1 MQYMFAS
8 RIVLT
13 EGKIENATALLTEK
27 RLQIGLK
34 EKNLITLKGKS
45 SIILDFGKEVSGG
58 ARILTFGVGGKK
70 NVRLRFGESVSE
82 VCAEIGQKN
91 ATNDHADR
99 DMVVELQPYSD
110 MTFGQTGFRFLRI
123 DTLHRN
129 TQLSLKTVAA
139 AVATQTRPEDGSF
152 ECDDA
157 LVNEIWKTAAYT
169 LRLCMQNGY
178 LWDGIK
184 RDRLVWIGDLYPEMR
199 AAFCLYK
206 DVPEVLNSLDFAWE
220 ETPLPDWMAGMP
232 TYSVWWL
239 YILSET
245 YLRDG
250 NKQAYQKYIP
260 YVHELLPQIGKCISK
275 LNGTVDYGSNFIDWP
290 SNYERGGDK
299 TKKYDCLAGVAYLT
313 KLSLEKTRLFLQAC
327 GEPTDL
333 CEKYLHRMAK
343 GKHSVKQYKQV
354 AGLGVLSGDKSENN
368 REVLLKDGAH
378 GLSTFMSYFIL
389 SAVAAYGEYDT
400 ALSMM
405 KEYYGGMLSV
415 GATTFWEDFDINWL
429 ENACRIDEIPVPGKK
444 DIHGDYGAF
453 CYVGLRHSLCHGW
466 SSGVIPYLVETVGGV
481 HWEGIGMRKCIIEP
495 HLSGLKHIKMTVPT
509 IHGNMFIEH
518 TLLEDGTVNT
528 QFSAPEEIEVLVKGN
543 NE

>member
-1 MQYMFAS
+1 MQYRFAN
-8 RIVLT
+8 RIVHAD
-13 EGKIENATALLTEK
+13 GKFENIDAFLQEK

-34 EKNLITLKGKS
+34 EKNLIVLKGKS
-45 SIILDFGKEVSGG
+45 FVILDFGKEVSGG
-58 ARILTFGVGGKK
+58 ARILTFAVHGK
-70 NVRLRFGESVSE
+70 NEVRLRFGESVSE
-82 VCAEIGQKN
+82 VCAQIGEKN

-99 DMVVELQPYSD
+99 DMIVELQPYSD
-110 MTFGQTGFRFLRI
+110 MAFGQTGFRFLRI

-129 TQLSLKTVAA
+129 TELKLKTIVAA
-139 AVATQTRPEDGSF
+139 VDTHTRPEDGSF
-152 ECDDA
+152 ECDDP
-157 LVNEIWKTAAYT
+157 LVNEIWSTAAYT

-178 LWDGIK
+178 LWDGVK

-239 YILSET
+239 YILSEC

-250 NKQAYQKYIP
+250 NKEAYKKYII
-260 YVHELLPQIGKCISK
+260 YVHELLPQIGKHIGK
-275 LNGTVDYGSNFIDWP
+275 LKGEVDYGSNFIDWP
-290 SNYERGGDK
+290 SNYQRGGDEN
-299 TKKYDCLAGVAYLT
+299 KKYDCLSGVAYLT
-313 KLSLEKTRLFLQAC
+313 KLALEKTMQFLKENN
-327 GEPTDL
+327 EPTDL
-333 CEKYLHRMAK
+333 CEKYLHRLSK
-343 GKHSVKQYKQV
+343 GKHTVRQYKQV
-354 AGLGVLSGDKSENN
+354 AGLGVLSGDQSENN
-368 REVLLKDGAH
+368 REILLRDGAH

-415 GATTFWEDFDINWL
+415 GATTFWEDFDLRWI
-429 ENACRIDEIPVPGKK
+429 ENASRIDEMPVEGK
-444 DIHGDYGAF
+444 DDVHGDFGAF

-481 HWEGIGMRKCIIEP
+481 RWEGIGMKKCVITP
-495 HLSGLKHIKMTVPT
+495 HLSGLKHVKLTVPT
-509 IHGNMFIEH
+509 IHGNMLVEH
-518 TLLEDGTVNT
+518 TLQADGTVQT
-528 QFSAPEEIEVLVKGN
+528 RVDAPECIEVVIQNG
-543 NE
+543 

>member
-1 MQYMFAS
+1 MDYRFAK
-8 RIVLT
+8 RIVEC
-13 EGKIENATALLTEK
+13 EGKIENAEAFLTEK

-45 SIILDFGKEVSGG
+45 FVILDFGKEVSGG
-58 ARILTFGVGGKK
+58 ARILTFAVSGKK
-70 NVRLRFGESVSE
+70 DVRLRFGESVSE
-82 VCAEIGQKN
+82 VCADLGEKN

-99 DMVVELQPYSD
+99 DMTVELQPYSD
-110 MTFGQTGFRFLRI
+110 MTFAQTGFRFLRI

-129 TQLSLKTVAA
+129 TEILLKTVVA
-139 AVATQTRPEDGSF
+139 AVDTHTRPEDGSF

-157 LVNEIWKTAAYT
+157 LVNEIWNTAAYT

-178 LWDGIK
+178 LWDGVK

-199 AAFCLYK
+199 SAFCLYG

-250 NKQAYQKYIP
+250 NKEAYKKYMP
-260 YVHELLPQIGKCISK
+260 YVHELLAQIGKHISK
-275 LNGTVDYGSNFIDWP
+275 MNGAVDFGSNFIDWP

-299 TKKYDCLAGVAYLT
+299 TKKYDCLSGVAYLT
-313 KLSLEKTRLFLQAC
+313 KLSLEKTLVFLRENGQ
-327 GEPTDL
+327 PTDL
-333 CEKYLHRMAK
+333 CEKLLHRLAK
-343 GKHSVKQYKQV
+343 GKHTVQKYKQV
-354 AGLGVLSGDKSENN
+354 AGLGVLSGDKSDSNK
-368 REVLLKDGAH
+368 EVLLRDGAH

-389 SAVAAYGEYDT
+389 TAVAAYGEYDT

-429 ENACRIDEIPVPGKK
+429 ENAGRIDEMPTPDKK

-481 HWEGIGMRKCIIEP
+481 HWEGVGMKKCVMTP
-495 HLSGLKHIKMTVPT
+495 HLSGLTHVKLTVPT
-509 IHGNMFIEH
+509 IHGNMFVEH
-518 TLLEDGTVNT
+518 KLLDDGTVDT
-528 QFSAPEEIEVLVKGN
+528 IVSAPGEIEVQVFKNG
-543 NE
+543 

>member
-1 MQYMFAS
+1 MNYLFAN
-8 RIVLT
+8 RIVYT
-13 EGKIENATALLTEK
+13 QGNVENGEALLTEK

-34 EKNLITLKGKS
+34 EKNLITLNGKAS
-45 SIILDFGKEVSGG
+45 VILDFGRELSGG
-58 ARILTFGVGGKK
+58 ARILTFAVSGKK
-70 NVRLRFGESVSE
+70 DIRLRFGESVSE
-82 VCAEIGQKN
+82 VCAQIGEKN

-99 DMVVELQPYSD
+99 DMTAELQPYSD
-110 MTFGQTGFRFLRI
+110 MCFGQTGFRFLRI
-123 DTLHRN
+123 DTLHRS
-129 TQLSLKTVAA
+129 TQLQLKTVVA
-139 AVATQTRPEDGSF
+139 AVDTHTRPEDGSF
-152 ECDDA
+152 ECNDG
-157 LVNEIWKTAAYT
+157 LINTVWQTAAYT

-178 LWDGIK
+178 LWDGVK

-199 AAFCLYK
+199 AAFCLYR

-245 YLRDG
+245 CLRDG
-250 NKQAYQKYIP
+250 NADACRKYLP
-260 YVHELLPQIGKCISK
+260 YVHDLLAQIGQYISED
-275 LNGTVDYGSNFIDWP
+275 GTVDYGSNFIDWP
-290 SNYERGGDK
+290 SNYTRGEK
-299 TKKYDCLAGVAYLT
+299 TKKHDCLSGVAYLT
-313 KLSLEKTRLFLQAC
+313 KLSLTKTLAFLQET
-327 GEPTDL
+327 GQPTEL
-333 CEKYLHRMAK
+333 CEQLLQRLAK
-343 GKHSVKQYKQV
+343 GQHSVLQYKQV
-354 AGLGVLSGDKSENN
+354 AGLGVLSGDNSESN
-368 REVLLKDGAH
+368 REVLLRDGAH

-429 ENACRIDEIPVPGKK
+429 ENAGRIDELPTADKK

-481 HWEGIGMRKCIIEP
+481 RWEGVGMKKCVIEP
-495 HLSGLKHIKMTVPT
+495 HLSGLQYVKMTVPT
-509 IHGNMFIEH
+509 VHGNMHIEH
-518 TLLEDGTVNT
+518 RLLADGSTHT
-528 QFSAPEEIEVLVKGN
+528 QVSAPDAIEVTVVGN
-543 NE
+543 G